1 MTRKIVGAFLVL
13 LLLASVAWTG
23 SYLYRKSSKPP
34 HVYPTVK
41 PAVGD
46 VVKKTVATG
55 SVRPRQEVAV
65 KPQVSGIVEKLFV
78 EPGQAVARGDSIA
91 KVDIVPNLVSL
102 NEANSR
108 VRRARIAVADAEREL
123 ERNRGLR
130 QDGVISLQTLQ
141 QLEVAADRAR
151 EELVA
156 AIDHAELVRK
166 GATARDAEDSNT
178 LVKATA
184 TGMVLEVPVEP
195 GDSVI
200 EANTFNDGTT
210 IATIADMDELI
221 FKGKVD
227 ESEVAKLKPGM
238 ELVLT
243 IGAIEGKTFKA
254 TLEHIAPKGVEE
266 NGAIQFEIRAALAP
280 EKDAF
285 IRAGLSANADI
296 VLDRRQQVL
305 TLDESCL
312 QFEGG
317 KAYVEVETAPQVF
330 ERRPIETGL
339 SDGLR
344 IEVVSGL
351 TAGDSVK
358 DAAKGAS

>member
-1 MTRKIVGAFLVL
+1 MTRKIVGAFLIL
-13 LLLASVAWTG
+13 LLVASVAWTG
-23 SYLYRKSSKPP
+23 SYLYKKSKKPP
-34 HVYPTVK
+34 RVYPTVK
-41 PAVGD
+41 PEVAD

-55 SVRPRQEVAV
+55 SVKPRQEVAV
-65 KPQVSGIVEKLFV
+65 KPQVSGIVERLFV
-78 EPGQAVARGDSIA
+78 EPGQTVKQGDSIA
-91 KVDIVPNLVSL
+91 KVGIVPDQVTL
-102 NEANSR
+102 NQAKSR
-108 VRRARIAVADAEREL
+108 VRQARIVVADAEREL

-130 QDGVISLQTLQ
+130 QDGVVSLQALQ
-141 QLEVAADRAR
+141 QLEVAAERAK

-166 GATARDAEDSNT
+166 GATAKDAEDSNT

-280 EKDAF
+280 DPDAF

-305 TLDESCL
+305 NLDESAL
-312 QFEGG
+312 VFDGG
-317 KAYVEVETAPQVF
+317 KTYVEVETAPQVF
-330 ERRPIETGL
+330 ERRAIETGL
-339 SDGLR
+339 SDGLK

-351 TAGDSVK
+351 AATDKVK